1 MNNYFSSPLHHL
13 KPVPGGPEGAPLA
26 VGSARVSP
34 SIACSPGWAGARPQ
48 PRPRAPTCDPAHAAP
63 QPPARL
69 SGRVRAQAV
78 ADEVH
83 VLGAIAQLGLRR
95 EGASGPRAPGGDAP
109 ALRERGLEQDP
120 GWRLGRN
127 DPRLQAAA

>member
-1 MNNYFSSPLHHL
+1 MNDYFLSPLHHL
-13 KPVPGGPEGAPLA
+13 KAVPGGPEGAPLA

-34 SIACSPGWAGARPQ
+34 STACFPGRPA
-48 PRPRAPTCDPAHAAP
+48 PNPGPAPLPVILPTRPP

-95 EGASGPRAPGGDAP
+95 EGASGLRAPGGDAP
-109 ALRERGLEQDP
+109 APGERGSGQDP
-120 GWRLGRN
+120 GWKLGRN